1 MNKLILITGGERSGK
16 STYAEQMALSLSE
29 NPVYVATARIWDEE
43 FRLRVEAHKARRGPQ
58 WTNIEEPLHP
68 GKHNLAGRV
77 VLVDCMTLWATN
89 FFFEESGGESD
100 ARLDEKEEHQLRK
113 EQTDRALQHLCEAF
127 DELVSQPATFIV
139 VTNEIGWGG
148 VPVNP
153 VQRRFTD
160 MLGWANQHA
169 AAVADE
175 VICMISGIPV
185 RVKG

>member
-1 MNKLILITGGERSGK
+1 M
-16 STYAEQMALSLSE
+16 
-29 NPVYVATARIWDEE
+29 ATARIWDEE

-58 WTNIEEPLHP
+58 WTNIEEPLYP
-68 GKHNLAGRV
+68 GRYELSGRV

-89 FFFEESGGESD
+89 FFFEEAGDDSGGDSD
-100 ARLDEKEEHQLRK
+100 STENVRRHIDRTGKALERLL
-113 EQTDRALQHLCEAF
+113 EAF
-127 DELVSQPATFIV
+127 DNLVAQHATFIV
-139 VTNEIGWGG
+139 VTNEIGMGG

-160 MLGWANQHA
+160 MLGWANQHV

-185 RVKG
+185 RIKG

>member
-1 MNKLILITGGERSGK
+1 
-16 STYAEQMALSLSE
+16 
-29 NPVYVATARIWDEE
+29 
-43 FRLRVEAHKARRGPQ
+43 
-58 WTNIEEPLHP
+58 
-68 GKHNLAGRV
+68 
-77 VLVDCMTLWATN
+77 MTLWATN
-89 FFFEESGGESD
+89 FFFEESGGDAE
-100 ARLDEKEEHQLRK
+100 ARLGEKEEARLRI
-113 EQTDRALQHLCEAF
+113 EQAGRALQRLLKAF
-127 DELVSQPATFIV
+127 DELTSQHATFIV

-185 RVKG
+185 RIKG

>member
-16 STYAEQMALSLSE
+16 SSYAERLALTLSE

-43 FRLRVEAHKARRGPQ
+43 FRLRVDAHKARRGAQ
-58 WTNIEEPLHP
+58 WTNIEEPFHP
-68 GKHNLAGRV
+68 GRHNLAGRV

-89 FFFEESGGESD
+89 FFFEESGGDAE
-100 ARLDEKEEHQLRK
+100 ARLGEKEEVRLRI
-113 EQTDRALQHLCEAF
+113 EQAGRALQRLLKAF
-127 DELVSQPATFIV
+127 DELTSQHATFIV

-185 RVKG
+185 RIKG